1 MEIIGNA
8 VNGSYMR
15 NLTKW
20 ADSDAL
26 EGISLAVA
34 YVASMDEI
42 FELSKRRK
50 LPLRLWALAD
60 GNFPY
65 LKIMRR
71 FQSGPPSWQMMLT
84 RDFFHSKIMWFEGVG
99 MYIGSANL
107 TDTAWAANL
116 ECGVWFS
123 QAEIVADST
132 DTRMRAMLAEI
143 TKRSSPLDDAHVAA
157 YERIET
163 RRKQLY
169 DQTRSLDKFI
179 GQELAAIAG
188 HDKPIDPTLDGGGI
202 GATA

>member
-99 MYIGSANL
+99 MYIGSGLVVHAPHTGDVVRIAQFSAWKSGV
-107 TDTAWAANL
+107 TD
-116 ECGVWFS
+116 
-123 QAEIVADST
+123 IRRVA
-132 DTRMRAMLAEI
+132 
-143 TKRSSPLDDAHVAA
+143 P
-157 YERIET
+157 
-163 RRKQLY
+163 
-169 DQTRSLDKFI
+169 
-179 GQELAAIAG
+179 
-188 HDKPIDPTLDGGGI
+188 
-202 GATA
+202 